1 MLGFGDDILGDL
13 STYRRLPSLRKFGI
27 LHMPKPVPNDWESN
41 LFALIEGLG
50 DHSFEGEVHNR
61 V

>member
-1 MLGFGDDILGDL
+1 
-13 STYRRLPSLRKFGI
+13 
-27 LHMPKPVPNDWESN
+27 MPKPVPNDWESN